1 MSLDARSLLRLI
13 VNSSPVIVHHWDT
26 DGVVSA
32 VTVARFVS
40 GPASFIVPN
49 FTYEA
54 DHGLLNLVR
63 SALVDRDVLL
73 VLDYN
78 ASPRALAALTSVA
91 ASEGVPVVVLDH
103 HVARYPRM
111 AGLLYYNP
119 AADGDPEG
127 LWPSAAHVAADA
139 IGFYDPLLVAA
150 SIYGDLQDEAV
161 GNRVFRKY
169 MEEAGL
175 DPVEDAGLP
184 RDCSMQVWGAE
195 AHADAK
201 LIAGLAYELAYGAA
215 DPCQALLSDPR
226 LTNMRL
232 EAEREVEEAVRSAEA
247 VSEGPV
253 RVVRVRTRLRVGG
266 TVARR
271 LSRLAQGVVVAVV
284 EEEGSERVRI
294 YVRGGEGF
302 DPMAVYRALSPAVH
316 VGAKN
321 QRGNKVVS
329 LEVSRESADEIV
341 KVIRDALEAH
351 GAAQGGGQQEGR
363 A

>member
-13 VNSSPVIVHHWDT
+13 TNSSPLIVHHWDA
-26 DGVVSA
+26 DGVISA

-40 GPASFIVPN
+40 GRASFLVPN
-49 FTYEA
+49 FTY
-54 DHGLLNLVR
+54 DVDQGLLGLVR
-63 SALVDRDVLL
+63 SGLADRDLLL

-91 ASEGVPVVVLDH
+91 AAEGAPVVVLDH
-103 HVARYPRM
+103 HVARYPRV

-195 AHADAK
+195 AHRDAR
-201 LIAGLAYELAYGAA
+201 LIAGLAYELTYGAA

-232 EAEREVEEAVRSAEA
+232 EAEKEVEEAVEGAE
-247 VSEGPV
+247 VLSEGPV
-253 RVVRVRTRLRVGG
+253 KVVRVRTRLRVGG
-266 TVARR
+266 MVARR
-271 LSRLAQGVVVAVV
+271 LSRLARGILVAIV
-284 EEEGSERVRI
+284 EEEGSERARI
-294 YVRGGEGF
+294 YVRGSEGF
-302 DPMAVYRALSPAVH
+302 DPLAVYRALSPAVH

-329 LEVSRESADEIV
+329 LEVSRESVSEIV
-341 KVIRDALEAH
+341 EAIRSSLEAH
-351 GAAQGGGQQEGR
+351 GAAQGGGQQQGG